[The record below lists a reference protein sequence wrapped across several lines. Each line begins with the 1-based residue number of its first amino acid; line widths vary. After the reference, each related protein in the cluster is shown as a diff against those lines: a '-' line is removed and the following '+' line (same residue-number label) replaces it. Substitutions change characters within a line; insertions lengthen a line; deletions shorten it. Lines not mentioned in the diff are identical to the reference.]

1 MNVGEHRTPG
11 AWLNSLVTAGYDGLM
26 LGGNHTRFDTEH
38 RMQRMKIIRLLSLNA
53 VVMSGVITGGP
64 LGVAAA
70 ELFVAPD
77 GNDANPGTRAEP
89 FATPQQAVS
98 AVRELAGTG
107 LTEDVRVTFAA
118 GTYELAAPLIFTP
131 ADSGTAEHS
140 ITYAAAPG
148 QDVVFSGGRRIR
160 DWKVEDRLWTAM
172 LKVATAGRWWFRMLI
187 VDDQRA
193 TRARWPDEDGALRLA
208 EVSEGVRSFAFD
220 RPWPTNELAGQ
231 GAELVVYENWSVSRA
246 LITAVR
252 DGRIETANAM
262 GWIGHGPATTA
273 SPGKPAFIEHAR
285 FALDQP
291 GEWFLDRRTGE
302 LAYLAKDGQRP
313 SSTEVVAP
321 ALTQLVRIAGTKE
334 HPVRNLRFEGLRFEH
349 ADFALPSFGYSEIQA
364 AHYGPNMKEPTHVQP
379 VAIECAYA
387 AGVRFERCRFA
398 HLNASGIGF
407 GPGCR
412 FNVVSRCTVEDIG
425 GNGILIGWRGK
436 GALQNG
442 AEGLLDADWADAS
455 DAPSGNSVVNSVIR
469 RCGADSRGG
478 VGIFVAFSA
487 DTHVAHNEVS
497 DLPYTGVS
505 IGYRWNTTPTSQE
518 RCVAEFNHIHHVMQK
533 LADGG
538 GIYTLGYQPGTV
550 LRGNL
555 IHDVPRSAFAHGG
568 APNNG
573 FFIDEGSKGFLFES
587 NVVHATSG
595 ASVRFNQNQRE
606 AHTWKANSFDEATTP
621 DAIAKA
627 AKLAGPTPSGPP
639 FACTDYSAGKV
650 CLVSAAGRVEWEYP
664 APNCNDL
671 WVLPNGNLL
680 FNTGHGV
687 REVTRAKE
695 VVFDYQSASEIYA
708 CQRLP
713 DGNTFIGECNAGRLI
728 EVAPDG
734 TVVEELRLL
743 PEGKDGGHA
752 YMRNARRLEDGHY
765 LVAHY
770 GEQVVREYDGAGKTV
785 FEIPAAGGPH
795 SVVRLPSGNTLIS
808 CGDLPG
814 GNRVFEVD
822 ATGKVVWQV
831 QGDELP
837 GISLKFMAG
846 LQRLPNG
853 NTVMCNWLGHGQLGR
868 GPHLIEVTPDRRVV
882 WTFADHLGFKTIS
895 SVQRLDL
902 PGDATQWQ
910 IAH

>member
-1 MNVGEHRTPG
+1 MQLMKIVPSP
-11 AWLNSLVTAGYDGLM
+11 SLSAVALLGLI
-26 LGGNHTRFDTEH
+26 LGGPG
-38 RMQRMKIIRLLSLNA
+38 NA
-53 VVMSGVITGGP
+53 F
-64 LGVAAA
+64 AR
-70 ELFVAPD
+70 EWFVAPD
-77 GNDANPGTRAEP
+77 GNDANPGTSAQP
-89 FATPQQAVS
+89 FATPHRAMA
-98 AVRELAGTG
+98 AVRELAANG
-107 LTEDVRVTFAA
+107 LTEDARVTFAA
-118 GTYELAAPLIFTP
+118 GTYELASPLIFTP
-131 ADSGTAEHS
+131 ADSGTADHS

-160 DWKVEDRLWTAM
+160 DWKVDGRRWSAVLDEVRAGGWFFRL
-172 LKVATAGRWWFRMLI
+172 LV
-187 VDDQRA
+187 VNDERA
-193 TRARWPDEDGALRLA
+193 IRARWPDEDGALRLA
-208 EVSEGVRSFAFD
+208 EVSPDVRSFTFD
-220 RPWPTNELAGQ
+220 RPWPTNDLAGQ
-231 GAELVVYENWSVSRA
+231 DTELVVYENWSISRA

-252 DGRIETANAM
+252 DGRIETANPV

-273 SPGKPAFIEHAR
+273 SPGKPVFLEHAR

-302 LAYLAKDGQRP
+302 LTYLAEDGQRP
-313 SSTEVVAP
+313 GSTAVVAP
-321 ALTQLVRIAGTKE
+321 VLARLVQIAGTQA
-334 HPVRNLRFEGLRFEH
+334 HPVRNLHFEGLRFEH
-349 ADFALPSFGYSEIQA
+349 ANFALPAFGYSEIQA
-364 AHYGPNMKEPTHVQP
+364 AHYGPSMQEPTHVQP

-387 AGVRFERCRFA
+387 TDVRFERCRFA

-412 FNVVSRCTVEDIG
+412 RNRVSRCTVEDIG
-425 GNGILIGWRGK
+425 GNGIMIGWRGT
-436 GALQNG
+436 GALQSG
-442 AEGLLDADWADAS
+442 AEGLLDADWVDAADAPTRN
-455 DAPSGNSVVNSVIR
+455 AVVDCVVR

-487 DTHVAHNEVS
+487 DTHIAHNEVYH
-497 DLPYTGVS
+497 LPYTGVS
-505 IGYRWNTTPTSQE
+505 IGYRWNMTPTSQV
-518 RCVAEFNHIHHVMQK
+518 RCLAEFNHIHHVMQK

-573 FFIDEGSKGFLFES
+573 FFIDEGSKGYLFES
-587 NVVHATSG
+587 NVVYATSG
-595 ASVRFNQNQRE
+595 RSVRFNQNQRE
-606 AHTWKANSFDEATTP
+606 GHTWKGNFFDDATTP
-621 DAIAKA
+621 EAIAEAVKRT
-627 AKLAGPTPSGPP
+627 GPRPNGPP
-639 FACTDYSAGKV
+639 FAGTDYSAGKV
-650 CLVSAAGRVEWEYP
+650 CLVSAAGQVEWEYA
-664 APNCNDL
+664 APNGNDL

-695 VVFDYQSASEIYA
+695 VVFDYQSKSEIYA

-713 DGNTFIGECNAGRLI
+713 NGNTFIGECNAGRLL

-734 TVVEELRLL
+734 KIVKEVRLL
-743 PEGKDGGHA
+743 PEGKDGGHT
-752 YMRNARRLEDGHY
+752 YMRNARRLENGHY

-770 GEQVVREYDGAGKTV
+770 GEQMVREYDGSGKRV

-795 SVVRLPSGNTLIS
+795 SVVRLPNGHTLIS

-814 GNRVFEVD
+814 GNRVFEAD
-822 ATGKVVWQV
+822 ATGKTVWQV

-853 NTVMCNWLGHGQLGR
+853 NTVMCNWLGHGQFGR
-868 GPHLIEVTPDRRVV
+868 APHLIEVTPDKRIV
-882 WTFADHLGFKTIS
+882 WTFADHVAFKTIS
-895 SVQRLDL
+895 SVQLL
-902 PGDATQWQ
+902 KAP
-910 IAH
+910 